1 MGTFL
6 VYKGE
11 SDVKVILSRYK
22 FNNMIKQIARWVL
35 RKEIKLQETAFETQ
49 AGVIHDYTQKF
60 VEFEEKIES
69 LRKIAFGSRKVL
81 LSQIMVQTIVEMLP
95 DPNKAGIDILTSSEL
110 YMRRRCFVD
119 RLNGLEFQH
128 EIKFVK
134 VIGEGSV
141 QGLTV
146 HISDYN
152 IMVTIPLRRENVN
165 YEVYGVQTAIDTYFW
180 DFYGAGIRML
190 SEEAWAMSTEFIRA
204 QNNVLS
210 EFKEQGLL

>member
-1 MGTFL
+1 M
-6 VYKGE
+6 KKI
-11 SDVKVILSRYK
+11 VKR
-22 FNNMIKQIARWVL
+22 IARWVL
-35 RKEIKLQETAFETQ
+35 REELEEHQKDLKEVRDDAEAYRQN
-49 AGVIHDYTQKF
+49 VI
-60 VEFEEKIES
+60 VANREIER

-95 DPNKAGIDILTSSEL
+95 DPNKAGTGGLTSSEL
-110 YMRRRCFVD
+110 SMRSRCFVD
-119 RLNGLEFQH
+119 RLNGREFLH
-128 EIKFVK
+128 KIKFVK

>member
-1 MGTFL
+1 M
-6 VYKGE
+6 KKI
-11 SDVKVILSRYK
+11 VKR
-22 FNNMIKQIARWVL
+22 IARWVL
-35 RKEIKLQETAFETQ
+35 RKEIKLQEVAFETQ
-49 AGVIHDYTQKF
+49 AGLIHDYAQKF
-60 VEFEEKIES
+60 VEFEKQIES

-95 DPNKAGIDILTSSEL
+95 DPNKAGTGGLTSLEL
-110 YMRRRCFVD
+110 SMRSRCFVD
-119 RLNGLEFQH
+119 RLNGREFQH
-128 EIKFVK
+128 KIKFVK

-152 IMVTIPLRRENVN
+152 IMVTIPLRRENAN

-190 SEEAWAMSTEFIRA
+190 SEEAWAMSIEFIRA

-210 EFKEQGLL
+210 EF

>member
-1 MGTFL
+1 
-6 VYKGE
+6 
-11 SDVKVILSRYK
+11 
-22 FNNMIKQIARWVL
+22 
-35 RKEIKLQETAFETQ
+35 
-49 AGVIHDYTQKF
+49 
-60 VEFEEKIES
+60 
-69 LRKIAFGSRKVL
+69 
-81 LSQIMVQTIVEMLP
+81 MLP
-95 DPNKAGIDILTSSEL
+95 DPNKAGTGGLTSSEL
-110 YMRRRCFVD
+110 SMRSRCFVD
-119 RLNGLEFQH
+119 RLNGREFQH
-128 EIKFVK
+128 TIKFVK

-141 QGLTV
+141 QSLTV

-210 EFKEQGLL
+210 EFKQQGLL

>member
-1 MGTFL
+1 M
-6 VYKGE
+6 KKI
-11 SDVKVILSRYK
+11 VKR
-22 FNNMIKQIARWVL
+22 IARWVL
-35 RKEIKLQETAFETQ
+35 REELEEHQKDLKEVREDAEAYKQN
-49 AGVIHDYTQKF
+49 VIIANR
-60 VEFEEKIES
+60 EIER

-95 DPNKAGIDILTSSEL
+95 DPNKAGTGGLTSLEL
-110 YMRRRCFVD
+110 STRSRCFVD
-119 RLNGLEFQH
+119 RLNGREFQH
-128 EIKFVK
+128 KIKFVK

>member
-1 MGTFL
+1 M
-6 VYKGE
+6 KKI
-11 SDVKVILSRYK
+11 VKR
-22 FNNMIKQIARWVL
+22 IARWVL
-35 RKEIKLQETAFETQ
+35 REELADERKHYQADHRALEQKLIIANEETNR
-49 AGVIHDYTQKF
+49 
-60 VEFEEKIES
+60 

-95 DPNKAGIDILTSSEL
+95 DPNKAGTGGLTSSEL
-110 YMRRRCFVD
+110 SARSRCFVD
-119 RLNGLEFQH
+119 KLNGREFQH
-128 EIKFVK
+128 TIKFVK
-134 VIGEGSV
+134 VIGEGSI

-165 YEVYGVQTAIDTYFW
+165 YEVYGVKTAIDTYFW

-210 EFKEQGLL
+210 EFREQGLL

>member
-1 MGTFL
+1 M
-6 VYKGE
+6 KKI
-11 SDVKVILSRYK
+11 VKR
-22 FNNMIKQIARWVL
+22 IARWVL
-35 RKEIKLQETAFETQ
+35 RDELENFRNERRSLKRELSAALTKIGYLNDKL
-49 AGVIHDYTQKF
+49 
-60 VEFEEKIES
+60 
-69 LRKIAFGSRKVL
+69 FGSRKVL

-95 DPNKAGIDILTSSEL
+95 DPNKAGTGGLTSSEL
-110 YMRRRCFVD
+110 SARSRCFVD
-119 RLNGLEFQH
+119 KLNGREFQH
-128 EIKFVK
+128 TIKFVK
-134 VIGEGSV
+134 VIGEGSI

-210 EFKEQGLL
+210 EFREQGLL

>member
-1 MGTFL
+1 M
-6 VYKGE
+6 KKI
-11 SDVKVILSRYK
+11 VKR
-22 FNNMIKQIARWVL
+22 IARRVL
-35 RKEIKLQETAFETQ
+35 REELADERKHYQADHRALEQKLIIANEETNR
-49 AGVIHDYTQKF
+49 
-60 VEFEEKIES
+60 

-95 DPNKAGIDILTSSEL
+95 DPNKAGTGGLTSSEL
-110 YMRRRCFVD
+110 SMRSRCFVD
-119 RLNGLEFQH
+119 RLNGRDFQH
-128 EIKFVK
+128 TIKFVK
-134 VIGEGSV
+134 AIGEESI

-165 YEVYGVQTAIDTYFW
+165 YEVYGVKTAIDTYFW

-210 EFKEQGLL
+210 EFREQGLL